1 MTHQIRQT
9 FPGGSSGEEPACQR
23 LRHKRYRFDPWVG
36 KIPWK
41 RAWQPTPGESHGER
55 SPAGYLQ
62 RITES
67 DTIEATQQAH
77 YNYEAFDPKAEEYT
91 FFSVAHGIFSR
102 IDHMLNHKMST
113 GKFKKI
119 EIILSIFSNHNSVRL
134 EVNYNKN
141 AKTPTTQTHGGQTVY
156 Y

>member
-1 MTHQIRQT
+1 MVVP
-9 FPGGSSGEEPACQR
+9 FPGFPSGSEFVCQCSR
-23 LRHKRYRFDPWVG
+23 CWFSVWVRKTPWRRKWQSTPVFLIG
-36 KIPWK
+36 K
-41 RAWQPTPGESHGER
+41 SHGER

-119 EIILSIFSNHNSVRL
+119 ESILSIFSNHNSVRL